1 MKALKRILVF
11 LTATVL
17 LLSLVSCG
25 DKSAAIK
32 KEFEK
37 DGWTVRTEDGG
48 LSAQWEHTL
57 GITEDGVIIFTEK
70 MTHD

>member
-1 MKALKRILVF
+1 MINTGTYRCK
-11 LTATVL
+11 T
-17 LLSLVSCG
+17 
-25 DKSAAIK
+25 D
-32 KEFEK
+32 EQ